1 MRWSN
6 ASPMPKQSDK
16 LFIVRKYVK
25 ASSAAEAI
33 RKERSIAPD
42 ECFLDE
48 EWRKAN
54 LDISTGK
61 EMGIQVARKTKK
73 QSDG

>member
-1 MRWSN
+1 MNQPR
-6 ASPMPKQSDK
+6 KI
-16 LFIVRKYVK
+16 FVVRKYVT
-25 ASSAAEAI
+25 ANSAAEAI

-54 LDISTGK
+54 LDASTGK
-61 EMGIQVARKTKK
+61 EMGFRVARKTKK
-73 QSDG
+73 RSTT